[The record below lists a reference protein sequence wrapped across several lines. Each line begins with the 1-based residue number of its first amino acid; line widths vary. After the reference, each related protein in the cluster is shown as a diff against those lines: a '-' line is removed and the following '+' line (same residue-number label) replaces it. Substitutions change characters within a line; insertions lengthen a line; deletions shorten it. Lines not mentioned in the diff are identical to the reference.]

1 MNGSKDKAEKQD
13 WQCHRCK
20 IPMNPGKVKITYMG
34 NDFTIE
40 LLKCTQCGLVFVPED
55 MAIRKML
62 EVEQSL
68 EDK

>member
-1 MNGSKDKAEKQD
+1 MNGQKDKVEKHS
-13 WQCHRCK
+13 WQCCKCK
-20 IPMNPGKVKITYMG
+20 IPMSQGKVKITYMG

-40 LLKCTQCGLVFVPED
+40 LLKCPQCGLTLVPED
-55 MAIRKML
+55 LAVRKML

>member
-1 MNGSKDKAEKQD
+1 MNQ
-13 WQCHRCK
+13 
-20 IPMNPGKVKITYMG
+20 GKVKITYMG

-40 LLKCTQCGLVFVPED
+40 LLKCPQCGLVLVPEEL
-55 MAIRKML
+55 AVHKML

>member
-1 MNGSKDKAEKQD
+1 MNGPKDNVEKQD
-13 WQCHRCK
+13 WQCCRCK
-20 IPMNPGKVKITYMG
+20 IPMNQGKVKITYMG

-40 LLKCTQCGLVFVPED
+40 LLKCPQCGLVLVPEEL
-55 MAIRKML
+55 AVHKML